1 MALKPQCTTTKTVGK
16 RIRFDFN
23 YDTCGN
29 ISNPESL
36 AYVPFGGMQSKGM
49 QRSQDSQDTTDDQ
62 TVGDYGE
69 EIGTRKTMT
78 ISANGFMN
86 YTDNVRSNLVKLD
99 QLWAEEGDVRMHVR
113 MTEPHATTYA
123 YMVLKSYNR
132 EFPTEEGVTF
142 DLELAVTGSDYGVK
156 VVPTLPY
163 AAATSVKASPTTMS
177 IAVGD
182 KTTITTSVLPAGAPQ
197 GVTFTSGTPAN
208 ATVSPGGVIT
218 ALKAGSSIITVKSV
232 DDPSKTATVTVTVA

>member
-99 QLWAEEGDVRMHVR
+99 QLWA
-113 MTEPHATTYA
+113 
-123 YMVLKSYNR
+123 
-132 EFPTEEGVTF
+132 EEGVTF